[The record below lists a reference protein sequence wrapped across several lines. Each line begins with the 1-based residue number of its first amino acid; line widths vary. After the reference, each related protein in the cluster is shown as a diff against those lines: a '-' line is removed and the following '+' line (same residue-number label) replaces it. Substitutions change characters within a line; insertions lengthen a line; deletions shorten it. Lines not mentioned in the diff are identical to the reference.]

1 MAEFI
6 QQLNL
11 IGERWLN
18 IMTQQSLHLAILFVL
33 LYSLNFLFR
42 KKSAVFLYSV
52 WSLFLF
58 KAVLLPVIRL
68 PFLRQPVVPAIPMNA
83 FRFETITA
91 LGTPSANS
99 SVVISI
105 PSMLFLFW
113 VAGIFTMV
121 FIYFRNERLFYSSL
135 NHSATFKTPANFKRL
150 RQQNGIR
157 KPVALR
163 ISPNVP
169 APFTKGFRKPV
180 IYLPDSAHSWNSHQ
194 LDHVLA
200 HELAH
205 IRRRDILV
213 ISVQNLLNIL
223 YFFHPLVWLAN
234 HQINLQ
240 REKICDD
247 AAIQILNENPTRY
260 GRTLLDNLESFL
272 VNHRLPLIA
281 NGLFFSKKTII
292 RRFEYLLNR
301 GKEIKMKL
309 GPAQKSII
317 LLIGLF
323 VLITAC
329 VNETEQNQTTSP
341 TLSKRSELV
350 VTPDTAKVKFV
361 PYDSPPEPVGG
372 FKTIQQ
378 NVIYPQFDQDAG
390 HEGTVVVQAFIDEN
404 GNVSD
409 KTTILISPGFEG
421 LEKAA
426 IDAIMKTKF
435 KPAIRE
441 DKPVGVYIS
450 IPVLFKLDG
459 EKTV

>member
-11 IGERWLN
+11 IGECWLN
-18 IMTQQSLHLAILFVL
+18 IMTQQSFHLAILFVL
-33 LYSLNFLFR
+33 LYSINILFW

-52 WSLFLF
+52 WSLFLY

-99 SVVISI
+99 SVLISI

-135 NHSATFKTPANFKRL
+135 NHSATFKTPANFERL

-163 ISPNVP
+163 ISTNVP

-180 IYLPDSAHSWNSHQ
+180 IYLPESALSWNNHQ
-194 LDHVLA
+194 LNHVLC

-205 IRRRDILV
+205 IRRNDILA
-213 ISVQNLLNIL
+213 ISFQNVLNIL

-247 AAIQILNENPTRY
+247 AAIQILDENPASY
-260 GRTLLDNLESFL
+260 GRTLIDNLQSFL
-272 VNHRLPLIA
+272 VHRRLPLIA

-292 RRFEYLLNR
+292 RRFEYLSNH

-341 TLSKRSELV
+341 TLSKQSELV

-372 FKTIQQ
+372 FKAIQQ

-409 KTTILISPGFEG
+409 KTTILISSGFEG

-441 DKPVGVYIS
+441 DKPVGVFIS
-450 IPVLFKLDG
+450 IPILFKLDS
-459 EKTV
+459 EKTE